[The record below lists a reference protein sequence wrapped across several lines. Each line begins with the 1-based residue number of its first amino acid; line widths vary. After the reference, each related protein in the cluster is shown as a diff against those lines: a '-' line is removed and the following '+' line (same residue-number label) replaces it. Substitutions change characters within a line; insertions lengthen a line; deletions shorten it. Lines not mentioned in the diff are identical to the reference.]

1 MNLQS
6 GEPNVKILLYGDSIA
21 KGIVFDESSNK
32 YTKEKD
38 CFFNILSSKL
48 KATIE
53 NVSKFGNTLIRANRK
68 FDEEL
73 AKIKP
78 DMTMIEFG
86 GNDCDFDWDKVAQDP
101 KAPHLPHT
109 PPEEFESLL
118 SNFILRMQK
127 QNIMPLLLTMPPID
141 PFRYFKWICKGKS
154 SYEENILT
162 FLGSEHTIYRWHE
175 KYNLM
180 ILEQASLHRVP
191 VVDIRKAFLS
201 HLDIQNYL
209 CQDGIHPNGKGH
221 KLIADTVFRFMKSR
235 FPQLVL

>member
-48 KATIE
+48 EATIE

-109 PPEEFESLL
+109 PPEEFESSCQTLYYACKAEHNA
-118 SNFILRMQK
+118 SSSYHAS
-127 QNIMPLLLTMPPID
+127 ID
-141 PFRYFKWICKGKS
+141 PFRYFKWICK
-154 SYEENILT
+154 EILIRRKH
-162 FLGSEHTIYRWHE
+162 FDLLGSEHTIYRWHE
-175 KYNLM
+175 NT
-180 ILEQASLHRVP
+180 I
-191 VVDIRKAFLS
+191 
-201 HLDIQNYL
+201 
-209 CQDGIHPNGKGH
+209 
-221 KLIADTVFRFMKSR
+221 
-235 FPQLVL
+235 